1 MKIRTTLAV
10 LFLFASG
17 LGFSTA
23 AANENLR
30 PSYYY
35 GSMPYEYSYYEE
47 SEEQRYPEYMPR
59 EFSRRQMPEPQQ
71 PVFAPVQPV
80 AQPALGQRVEV
91 PGELALP
98 PDFIPYEQARA
109 SYSAQGGASLPQTQQ
124 LLSAPVAAPLEVM
137 DADGFIPYEY
147 ARERYSN

>member
-1 MKIRTTLAV
+1 MKNRTTLAV

-35 GSMPYEYSYYEE
+35 GSVPYEYSYYEE

-59 EFSRRQMPEPQQ
+59 EFSRKQMPEPQQ
-71 PVFAPVQPV
+71 PVFAPAQPV
-80 AQPALGQRVEV
+80 PGQRVEV
-91 PGELALP
+91 PGGLALP

-109 SYSAQGGASLPQTQQ
+109 SYSAQGGAPLPQPQQ
-124 LLSAPVAAPLEVM
+124 LLSAPVAAPPEVM

-147 ARERYSN
+147 ARERYSSY